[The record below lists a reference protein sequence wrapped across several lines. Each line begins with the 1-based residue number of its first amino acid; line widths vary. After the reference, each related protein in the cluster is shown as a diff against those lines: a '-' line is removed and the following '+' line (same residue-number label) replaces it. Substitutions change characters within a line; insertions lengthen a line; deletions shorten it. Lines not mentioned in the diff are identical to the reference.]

1 MIIRSFVKFACWFPW
16 LFKQYNDIS
25 WPCFPHRKPPM
36 TGGAAGDLWC
46 VRNTGNLWSGW
57 TPLFQPS
64 AAPSFDLLTIAQKM
78 LKHSMM
84 VHWCNYVIIMSF
96 PFASSV
102 HVQLITVYYSCISSR
117 FSWKIGPWQTSLKA
131 FNLLRSFQCPGSS
144 SGKPSLNAEPQRSP
158 GRSRCRELVTQ
169 ATLNVEG
176 KWIRSCCCWF
186 RYVWAHD
193 ISEVQGVYI
202 SICIDK

>member
-16 LFKQYNDIS
+16 LFPQYNDIS
-25 WPCFPHRKPPM
+25 WPCSSHRKSPM
-36 TGGAAGDLWC
+36 TGGAAGDLRC

-57 TPLFQPS
+57 TALFQPS

-84 VHWCNYVIIMSF
+84 VHWCNYVL
-96 PFASSV
+96 PFCIFRKCTVVYPPAFLEKLVPDKPPWRPSTCFAASSV
-102 HVQLITVYYSCISSR
+102 LEAPVANP
-117 FSWKIGPWQTSLKA
+117 PWMQNHRGT
-131 FNLLRSFQCPGSS
+131 
-144 SGKPSLNAEPQRSP
+144 SP

-176 KWIRSCCCWF
+176 KWIRSCCYLLLLVPICMSAWHF
-186 RYVWAHD
+186 GSSRC
-193 ISEVQGVYI
+193 VYI
-202 SICIDK
+202 HMHR